1 MAPTAVTV
9 PILVWY
15 LRKFGQ
21 WLVDNHEL
29 DLYDAHYDTVPV
41 EEVVSEFLDEHFGI
55 LRS

>member
-1 MAPTAVTV
+1 MIEEI

-15 LRKFGQ
+15 LREFGQ
-21 WLVDNHEL
+21 WLKDNHEL